1 MAAKIAQLEMTPLD
15 APVPSGGASRNNY
28 LRDAVRKEPSPSII
42 SSTSSSDRER
52 DDPYGRSLRARA
64 EAANTSERSWSPSS
78 TSATTSHGTNSNGDS
93 NLNVGGG
100 NRYRAVSDASR
111 DDALSRLEG
120 KSQGDRLANQV
131 SHLGSTGP
139 RARAHSPNPG
149 YRPQEPVSAQ
159 SPRYQHQ
166 QLSPSSAGN
175 YSPSPSQRS
184 ISPGANRRH
193 DQPSPNG
200 YASSTRSGQ
209 PPVSPSYPNPQY
221 RQQQQPPPSPSRNDG
236 YGSSSRSRSR
246 GPDPSRSDY
255 DRRPPGPPPSNSNL
269 GAYGQRQQQHPQYQQ
284 QQQQQ
289 YYQQPARPP
298 YGSSQGNYI

>member
-15 APVPSGGASRNNY
+15 APVPSESLSRSTGGASRNNY

-42 SSTSSSDRER
+42 SSTSSNDRER

-64 EAANTSERSWSPSS
+64 EAANPSERSWSPSPSSVS
-78 TSATTSHGTNSNGDS
+78 TSNSTNSNGGNS
-93 NLNVGGG
+93 LNVGGG
-100 NRYRAVSDASR
+100 NRYRTVSDASR

-120 KSQGDRLANQV
+120 KSQGDKLANQV

-139 RARAHSPNPG
+139 RARANSPNPG
-149 YRPQEPVSAQ
+149 YRPQEPISVP
-159 SPRYQHQ
+159 SPRYQNQ
-166 QLSPSSAGN
+166 QLSPSSAAN

-184 ISPGANRRH
+184 ISPGTNRRYEP
-193 DQPSPNG
+193 PSPNG
-200 YASSTRSGQ
+200 PASPMRYGQ

-255 DRRPPGPPPSNSNL
+255 DRRPPGPPPGSNNL
-269 GAYGQRQQQHPQYQQ
+269 GAYGQRQQQQHQYQ
-284 QQQQQ
+284 
-289 YYQQPARPP
+289 QQPARPP